1 MWERALL
8 RQNLETFRL
17 RVCAECYGVHY
28 LLFVEVEEGLGYRFS
43 NWPDAAE
50 AEKIFSAVREMQ
62 QRRALP
68 REQPVPID
76 AQVLGLEP
84 REEKYIFFFPI
95 AGKSQD
101 YGFLLGAGA
110 KPWPEQQVAVTAAL
124 ASALGTL
131 LDQIYQEM
139 KLGQVLLTVV
149 NSAVKA
155 IEARD
160 PYTRGHS
167 DRVAAYAARLAT
179 LLGKGQQEVELLR
192 LAAQLHDIGKIGI
205 RDRILGKPGP
215 LDASEWE
222 EMRRHPV
229 IGEEILKPIKLLT
242 PALVV
247 VRHHHERYDGRGYP
261 DGLAGEAI
269 PWSARLVAVADA
281 YEAMTSDR
289 PYRRALPARVALE
302 ELAAKAGSQFD
313 PEIVQAML
321 ALGPELEERVAAPA

>member
-1 MWERALL
+1 MWEKALWQ
-8 RQNLETFRL
+8 QNLEAFRL
-17 RVCAECYGVHY
+17 RVCAECHGVY
-28 LLFVEVEEGLGYRFS
+28 YFLFVEVEEGLRYRS
-43 NWPDAAE
+43 TNWPEAAE
-50 AEKIFSAVREMQ
+50 AERIFAAVRALQ
-62 QRRALP
+62 QSGSLP
-68 REQPVPID
+68 KEQPVPLNL
-76 AQVLGLEP
+76 ASLGVRQEGERQALLFSLTGQT
-84 REEKYIFFFPI
+84 R
-95 AGKSQD
+95 D
-101 YGFLLGAGA
+101 YGFLLGVSA
-110 KPWPEQQVAVTAAL
+110 KPWPPHQVAVTAAL

-131 LDQIYQEM
+131 LDQLSQEM
-139 KLGQVLLTVV
+139 KVGQVILTVV

-242 PALVV
+242 PALAV

-321 ALGPELEERVAAPA
+321 ALGPELEERVAATA